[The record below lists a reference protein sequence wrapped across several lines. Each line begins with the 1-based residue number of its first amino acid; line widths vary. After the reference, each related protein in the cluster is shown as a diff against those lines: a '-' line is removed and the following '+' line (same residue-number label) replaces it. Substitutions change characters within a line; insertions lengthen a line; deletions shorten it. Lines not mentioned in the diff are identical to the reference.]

1 MQTYFDIETGKF
13 YGRFKD
19 RASPSGYTWEQID
32 PDSYELEYEFDP
44 ASPSGRSWKRP
55 EVK

>member
-19 RASPSGYTWEQID
+19 RASPSGWTWEQID
-32 PDSYELEYEFDP
+32 PDSYELILELIAVWVNLLPSP
-44 ASPSGRSWKRP
+44 A
-55 EVK
+55 